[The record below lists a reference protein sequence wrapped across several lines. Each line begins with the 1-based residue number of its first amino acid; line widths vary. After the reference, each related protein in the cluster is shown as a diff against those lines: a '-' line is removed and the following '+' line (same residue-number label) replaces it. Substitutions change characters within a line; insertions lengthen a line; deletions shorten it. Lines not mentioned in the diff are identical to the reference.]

1 MCLVL
6 WVRALQIARQNR
18 CPKFLLFAAEYYL
31 CSHKTEIE
39 MEKRP
44 VIFISNDDGYRAK
57 GFNEIVECAA
67 KFGDVI
73 ALAPDQTQSGKAHAI
88 TMYDPL
94 YLTLRRDEEHIKVYS
109 CNGTPV
115 DWLLPE
121 LGITP
126 DLNLSGI
133 NHGSNAAIN
142 VLYSGTMGAAI
153 EASFYGAPS
162 IGLSLDDHSYD
173 ADFEATIAF
182 AEKIIPAILALG
194 KPSEPLC
201 LNINVPVARP
211 EEIRGH
217 RICRQTRGFWK
228 EEFFCRQDPRGRDYF
243 WLTGGF
249 CNHEPNAEDTDE
261 WALKNNYIAV
271 VPVKIDL
278 TDYAR
283 MEMLKGLKL

>member
-1 MCLVL
+1 M
-6 WVRALQIARQNR
+6 
-18 CPKFLLFAAEYYL
+18 
-31 CSHKTEIE
+31 
-39 MEKRP
+39 KRP
-44 VIFISNDDGYRAK
+44 IIFISNDDGYRAK
-57 GFNEIVECAA
+57 GFNQLVECAA

-94 YLTLRRDEEHIKVYS
+94 YLTLRRDEPHIKVYS

-115 DWLLPE
+115 DCVKMAYDWLLPE
-121 LGITP
+121 LGLTP
-126 DLNLSGI
+126 ALNISGI

-162 IGLSLDDHSYD
+162 VGLSLDDHDHD
-173 ADFEATIAF
+173 ADFDATIAF
-182 AEKIIPAILALG
+182 AERLIPAMLG
-194 KPSEPLC
+194 VTSVEPLC
-201 LNINVPVARP
+201 LNVNVPIARP
-211 EEIRGH
+211 EEIKGY

-249 CNHEPNAEDTDE
+249 CNHEPEAEDTDE
-261 WALKNNYIAV
+261 WALKNKYIAV
-271 VPVKIDL
+271 VPIKVDL
-278 TDYAR
+278 TDYTR
-283 MEMLKGLKL
+283 MEWLKGLKL

>member
-1 MCLVL
+1 M
-6 WVRALQIARQNR
+6 Q
-18 CPKFLLFAAEYYL
+18 
-31 CSHKTEIE
+31 E
-39 MEKRP
+39 MKRP

-57 GFNEIVECAA
+57 GFNELVECAA
-67 KFGDVI
+67 KFADVI
-73 ALAPDQTQSGKAHAI
+73 AIAPDETQSGKAHAI

-115 DWLLPE
+115 DCVKMAYDWLLPE
-121 LGITP
+121 LGVVP

-162 IGLSLDDHSYD
+162 VGLSLDDHSYD
-173 ADFEATIAF
+173 ADFEATVTF
-182 AEKIIPAILALG
+182 AEKLIPAILALG

-211 EEIRGH
+211 EEIQGH

-249 CNHEPNAEDTDE
+249 CNHEPDAEDTDE
-261 WALKNNYIAV
+261 WALAHKYIAI
-271 VPVKIDL
+271 VPIKVDL
-278 TDYAR
+278 TDYGR
-283 MEMLKGLKL
+283 MDMLRGVLLKSS